1 MKTMLVVVFLTAL
14 SFGQTTT
21 TTTQDATALEE
32 QYSTCEKHHIP
43 ADKCTPE
50 IYEQLKAKDNAPL
63 DPTTATA
70 LKAAKEYRSHLKNPA
85 SMQVQ
90 TAYVTDQGAVCLEI
104 GAQNGFGGISVSR
117 VVYVTPDFKGAKR
130 MRGRWLDE
138 GGFGGSASAD
148 LQRMNGGGLVVDRW
162 QNVCYK
168 TKVFGGQ
175 GDTLPG
181 TDVTEKVNQ
190 ALKRLSQ

>member
-1 MKTMLVVVFLTAL
+1 MKTILAVMFLSVI
-14 SFGQTTT
+14 SFGQATS
-21 TTTQDATALEE
+21 TQDATALEA
-32 QYSTCEKHHIP
+32 QYGTCAKHSIP

-63 DPTTATA
+63 DATTSVAFNA
-70 LKAAKEYRSHLKNPA
+70 VKEYRSRLKNPA

-104 GAQNGFGGISVSR
+104 GGQNGLGGMSVSR

-130 MRGRWLDE
+130 LRGHWLDE
-138 GGFGGSASAD
+138 GGFGGSGSAD
-148 LQRMNGGGLVVDRW
+148 AQRMGGSGLVVDRW
-162 QNVCYK
+162 PGVCSK
-168 TKVFGGQ
+168 MKAFGGQ
-175 GDTLPG
+175 GATLPG

-190 ALKRLSQ
+190 ALKRLGQ